1 MQQGVGFFVKI
12 FSSEEYRNEFLK
24 GNLYMNPL
32 KYFIDFEDEHSG
44 NVGDK
49 HEALSAW
56 LQPSEMRMI
65 FKFGDKEF
73 EIPSSDI
80 AAPIAIKRTHF
91 DSVNVLCLMVL
102 HSHGIPLNGSISA
115 EQVELL
121 KGYFAIPEDVVN
133 LGEYAVV
140 IPNTGLFLEKVK
152 AASQHL
158 VDNGEALK
166 MTAKTVKYYDQSQ
179 TLSLTNEEEAI
190 FHKQKS
196 YEHQKEFRI
205 SLDRGKGE
213 VTPFVL
219 KVGDLS
225 NIAHPVMTRDLN
237 SSFKLEFTPDSE

>member
-12 FSSEEYRNEFLK
+12 FSSEEYRNEFIK

-32 KYFIDFEDEHSG
+32 KYFIDLEEEHSG
-44 NVGDK
+44 NIGDK

-56 LQPSEMRMI
+56 LQPSGMRMI
-65 FKFGDKEF
+65 FKFGDQEF

-91 DSVNVLCLMVL
+91 DSVNVLCLMAL
-102 HSHGIPLNGSISA
+102 HSHDISLDGRISA

-121 KGYFAIPEDVVN
+121 KDYFAVPEDVVN

-140 IPNTGLFLEKVK
+140 IPNTGLFLEKVQ

-158 VDNGEALK
+158 VDNGEASE
-166 MTAKTVKYYDQSQ
+166 MIAKTVKYYDQSQ

-213 VTPFVL
+213 VSPYVL
-219 KVGDLS
+219 KVGDLTGV
-225 NIAHPVMTRDLN
+225 AHPIMTRDIN
-237 SSFKLEFTPDSE
+237 STFQLVITPDSE